1 MFFPPAGLEVWMR
14 NYYHTAVHDLG
25 SSGVQEY
32 SFGQLREILDIDWPS
47 LDELTFSDSTS
58 YGLAA
63 LREVISTRWG
73 NGSVDSV
80 MVTHGSSEAIYAAM
94 TVVLEPGDQVI
105 ALDPIYHSLTS
116 IAESIGCDIHRW
128 EMRGSQRFTP
138 DLGELAS
145 LLMQLNPKM
154 VVVNF
159 PHNPT
164 GRSLSDE
171 DVGKLLSMVADS
183 GAYLLWDG
191 ALSEIVYGRR
201 PLADP
206 TTVYDRAI
214 SVGTFSKA
222 YGLPGLRLGWC
233 VAQPQVLAAMVRLRD
248 RMTLSVS
255 PIIEFLGLKAA
266 QRADDLLC
274 PRLEQAE
281 RNLGLLLKWANANNS
296 LIEMTPPDG
305 GVTVFPRLTGIDDTA
320 ALCHELGRAH
330 GVLLVPGN
338 CFGDPCRVR
347 LGFGGES
354 RSFATGLEI
363 LTALLRTGTWAAEVR
378 EGIPDQ

>member
-1 MFFPPAGLEVWMR
+1 MFFPPASLEVWMR
-14 NYYHTAVHDLG
+14 NYYHAAVHDLG

-73 NGSVDSV
+73 NGNVDSV

-94 TVVLEPGDQVI
+94 TVVLKPGDRVI

-116 IAESIGCDIHRW
+116 VAESIGCSIHRW
-128 EMRGSQRFTP
+128 EMRESQGFRP
-138 DLGELAS
+138 DLGDLAS
-145 LLMQLNPKM
+145 LMRFDPKM

-159 PHNPT
+159 PNNPT
-164 GRSLSDE
+164 GRSLSAE
-171 DVGKLLSMVADS
+171 DAGKLVSMVAAS
-183 GAYLLWDG
+183 GAYLFWDA
-191 ALSEIVYGRR
+191 ALSEIVYGRP
-201 PLADP
+201 PLPDP

-214 SVGTFSKA
+214 SAGTFSKA

-233 VAQPQVLAAMVRLRD
+233 VAQPEVLAAMVCLRD

-255 PIIEFLGLKAA
+255 PVIEFLGLKAA
-266 QRADDLLC
+266 QRADELLR
-274 PRLEQAE
+274 PRLAQAE
-281 RNLGLLLKWANANNS
+281 RNLSLLLERADAYSN
-296 LIEMTPPDG
+296 LIEITPPDG
-305 GVTVFPRLTGIDDTA
+305 GVTVFPRLTGIDSTET
-320 ALCHELGRAH
+320 LCHDLGRDH

-338 CFGDPCRVR
+338 CFGDPSRVR

-354 RSFATGLEI
+354 GSFAAGLEI
-363 LTALLRTGTWAAEVR
+363 LTGLLRSRT
-378 EGIPDQ
+378 

>member
-1 MFFPPAGLEVWMR
+1 MR
-14 NYYHTAVHDLG
+14 NYYHTTVHDLG

-32 SFGQLREILDIDWPS
+32 GFCELREILDIDWES
-47 LDELTFSDSTS
+47 LDGLKFSDSTS

-63 LREVISTRWG
+63 LREIISTRWG
-73 NGSVDSV
+73 NGSLDCV

-94 TVVLEPGDQVI
+94 TVLLKPGDQVI

-128 EMRGSQRFTP
+128 EMREGQGFVP
-138 DLGELAS
+138 DVGDLAS
-145 LLMQLNPKM
+145 LMKINPKM

-159 PHNPT
+159 PNNPT

-171 DVGKLLSMVADS
+171 DANKLVAMVADS
-183 GAYLLWDG
+183 GAYLFWDA

-201 PLADP
+201 PLPDP
-206 TTVYDRAI
+206 TTMYDRAI

-233 VAQPQVLAAMVRLRD
+233 VAPPDVLASMVCLRD

-255 PIIEFLGLKAA
+255 PIVEFLGLKAA
-266 QRADDLLC
+266 QCADKLLR
-274 PRLEQAE
+274 PRMEQAE
-281 RNLGLLLKWANANNS
+281 RNLGLLLEWAEADIS
-296 LIEMTPPDG
+296 LIEITPPDG
-305 GVTVFPRLTGIDDTA
+305 GVTVFPRLIGIDNTED
-320 ALCHELGRAH
+320 LCHELGRDH

-338 CFGDPCRVR
+338 CFGDPSRVR

-354 RSFATGLEI
+354 GSFATGLEI
-363 LTALLRTGTWAAEVR
+363 LTGLLRTRT
-378 EGIPDQ
+378 

>member
-1 MFFPPAGLEVWMR
+1 MFFPPASLEVWMR

-32 SFGQLREILDIDWPS
+32 SFRQLREILDIDWPS

-73 NGSVDSV
+73 NGSIDSV

-94 TVVLEPGDQVI
+94 TVLLEPGDQVI
-105 ALDPIYHSLTS
+105 ALNPIYHSLTS

-128 EMRGSQRFTP
+128 EMRESQGFMP
-138 DLGELAS
+138 DLGDLAS
-145 LLMQLNPKM
+145 LMKLNPKM

-159 PHNPT
+159 PNNPT
-164 GRSLSDE
+164 GRSLLDG
-171 DVGKLLSMVADS
+171 DADKLVSMVADS
-183 GAYLLWDG
+183 GAYLFWDA

-201 PLADP
+201 PLPDP

-214 SVGTFSKA
+214 SIGTFSKA

-255 PIIEFLGLKAA
+255 PIVEFLGLKAA
-266 QRADDLLC
+266 QRADELLR
-274 PRLEQAE
+274 PRMAQAE
-281 RNLGLLLKWANANNS
+281 RNLGLLLEWAKADGS
-296 LIEMTPPDG
+296 RIEITAPDG
-305 GVTVFPRLTGIDDTA
+305 GVTVFPRLTGIDNTED
-320 ALCHELGRAH
+320 LCDELGRDH

-354 RSFATGLEI
+354 GSFATGLEI
-363 LTALLRTGTWAAEVR
+363 LTGLLRTRA
-378 EGIPDQ
+378 

>member
-1 MFFPPAGLEVWMR
+1 M
-14 NYYHTAVHDLG
+14 
-25 SSGVQEY
+25 QEY

-63 LREVISTRWG
+63 LRDVISARWG

-128 EMRGSQRFTP
+128 EMRESQGFTP

-145 LLMQLNPKM
+145 LMRVNPKM

-159 PHNPT
+159 PNNPT
-164 GRSLSDE
+164 GISLSDE
-171 DVGKLLSMVADS
+171 DAGKLVSMVADG

-191 ALSEIVYGRR
+191 SLSEIVYGRR

-266 QRADDLLC
+266 QRADELLR
-274 PRLEQAE
+274 PRVAQAE
-281 RNLGLLLKWANANNS
+281 RNLGHLLEWAKADNN
-296 LIEMTPPDG
+296 LIEITPPDG

-320 ALCHELGRAH
+320 DLCHELGRDH

-338 CFGDPCRVR
+338 CFGHPCRVR

-354 RSFATGLEI
+354 GSFATGLEI
-363 LTALLRTGTWAAEVR
+363 LTALLRTRT
-378 EGIPDQ
+378 